1 MREERYAEA
10 ADWFEQSIRTGLATP
25 QMLIW
30 YMESLSNLG
39 RLQDLRLL
47 ARTKGVQ
54 WTIEGG
60 FSPEVPDMVRLWA
73 QGYHP
78 EKDPLVSRLAS

>member
-1 MREERYAEA
+1 
-10 ADWFEQSIRTGLATP
+10 
-25 QMLIW
+25 
-30 YMESLSNLG
+30 LSNLG